1 MPAVMR
7 GRGPLLVAGGGQTP
21 AQNSADSEKRQ
32 RNHFYGNCSVRL
44 RDKILSCG
52 RTRSA
57 GRPPCGKLGTS
68 AVEAAFHVSEGNF
81 FSDCFAARGTC
92 DPANFETC
100 PSFAGAEG
108 GTSFIPG

>member
-1 MPAVMR
+1 MPTVV
-7 GRGPLLVAGGGQTP
+7 RGPRALTSSWWGQAP
-21 AQNSADSEKRQ
+21 AQNSGDSEKRQ

-52 RTRSA
+52 RTRSG
-57 GRPPCGKLGTS
+57 GRPPCGKPGTS

-92 DPANFETC
+92 DPANFLR
-100 PSFAGAEG
+100 GR
-108 GTSFIPG
+108 